1 MFRKVLI
8 ANRGEIAVRI
18 IRTCRA
24 LGIRTVAVYS
34 EADRQALHTMEADE
48 AVLIGPP
55 PAQESYLNIR
65 AILEAARRTGAE
77 ALHPGYGLL
86 AENPEL
92 AQACQEAGI
101 VFVGPPPQAMRA
113 MADKAAARRLV
124 SSLGIPVIPGYD
136 DHLQRDEDLLRAAQ
150 ELGFPI
156 MVKAA
161 AGGGGRGMRLV
172 GRLEELPQA
181 LESARREAQGAFGD
195 GRLLLERAIAGARHI
210 EVQIA
215 ADAHGHVIHLGE
227 RDCSLQRRHQKVMEE
242 APSPSVDEGLRHRLG
257 EAATAIARAI
267 GYRNLG
273 TVEFLVDSQ
282 GRFYFL
288 EMNTRLQVEHGVT
301 EMVTGLDLVAMQ
313 LAIATGEPLPLHQED
328 LRIQGH
334 AIECRIYAEDPLRGF
349 LPRSGR
355 IHVFRP
361 PQGEN
366 IRHDVGIYEGVEVSP
381 YYDPLLAKVLAWG
394 SDRQQALM
402 RMAWALSHYR
412 LDGVQSNLAFLQAVL
427 RHPAVQ
433 TGSVTVDM
441 VEGLDMA
448 TLLAP
453 PAEALLA
460 LLAALATGAL
470 GFHDPW
476 LASGPWRVGGRMHLV
491 MEHAGEELTL
501 EAQREWEGWWTL
513 ALGEHKRRARLSSPR
528 PGQVV
533 VEGEG
538 STYTAQVEALGRGLW
553 VTIGDRSF
561 LFRWPDPA
569 RRAATAGPKH
579 RLGHDLRAPL
589 NGTVIRVMAREG
601 DVVQA
606 HQVLVIIEAMKMEH
620 NVEAPVSGRVWRVR
634 CREGQQVEEGQVLI
648 ELAPLGGEE
657 P

>member
-34 EADRQALHTMEADE
+34 EADRQALHTLEADE

-55 PAQESYLNIR
+55 PPQESYLNIR

-77 ALHPGYGLL
+77 AVHPGYGLL
-86 AENPEL
+86 AENPGL

-101 VFVGPPPQAMRA
+101 VFVGPSPQAMRA
-113 MADKAAARRLV
+113 MADKAAARRLA

-172 GRLEELPQA
+172 GRLEELPQV

-215 ADAHGHVIHLGE
+215 ADAHGHAIHLGE

-267 GYRNLG
+267 GYHNLG

-313 LAIATGEPLPLHQED
+313 LRIAAGEPLPLRQED
-328 LRIQGH
+328 VRIRGH

-355 IHVFRP
+355 INVFRP
-361 PQGEN
+361 PPGEN
-366 IRHDVGIYEGVEVSP
+366 IRHDVGVYEGAEVPP
-381 YYDPLLAKVLAWG
+381 YYDPLLAKVLTWG

-402 RMAWALSHYR
+402 RMAWALAHYR
-412 LDGVQSNLAFLQAVL
+412 LDGVQSNLAFLQAML
-427 RHPAVQ
+427 HHPAVQ
-433 TGSVTVDM
+433 KGAVTVDM
-441 VEGLDMA
+441 VEGLDLPS
-448 TLLAP
+448 LLAP
-453 PAEALLA
+453 PAEALMA

-470 GFHDPW
+470 GFRDPW
-476 LASGPWRVGGRMHLV
+476 LALGPWRVGGRVPLFV
-491 MEHAGEELTL
+491 EHQGEGLAL
-501 EAQREWEGWWTL
+501 EAQRGWGGWWEL
-513 ALGEHKRRARLSSPR
+513 ALGTRKLRARLSSPR

-538 STYTAQVEALGRGLW
+538 GTYTAQVEALGRGLW
-553 VTIGDRSF
+553 VTMGHRSF
-561 LFRWPDPA
+561 LFHWPDPA
-569 RRAATAGPKH
+569 RRAATAGPRD
-579 RLGHDLRAPL
+579 RLGYDLRAPL

-606 HQVLVIIEAMKMEH
+606 HQVMVIIEAMKMEH
-620 NVEAPVSGRVWRVR
+620 NVEAPVSGRVWRVH
-634 CREGQQVEEGQVLI
+634 CREGQQVEEGQVLV